1 MKSGVSTIFKK
12 ELFRFFGDKR
22 MVLTTIFLPGILIYV
37 MYTFIGSAL
46 ISQYSVEDTYQAS
59 VIVVNEPDQLDE
71 ILDQS
76 LFSIQQGEM
85 ASLEQYQTAL
95 TEESLDL
102 CMVFPERFRQ
112 EIEVYEPS
120 SGTSAPNIAIYY
132 NSTSAK
138 SETAYRMILE
148 QLNQYESTMAN
159 RFDVNAGNE
168 IYDMA
173 TEQDVTGS
181 LFSSILPL
189 LLLIFLFSGCMS
201 VATESIAGEKERGTI
216 ATLLV
221 TPVRRGE
228 IALGKIFALAIIA
241 LLAGLSSTVGT
252 VLSLPKLMGSA
263 SDILSV
269 GYYTMSDYVM
279 LGIVILATVILLVAL
294 ISILSAFAK
303 TIKEAQTLVMPL
315 MIVVMVVGITGMFG
329 GGAPDAW
336 YYYLIPVYNS
346 VQSMVGILSFSPVP
360 VYIGITA
367 VSNLVYGAIGAC
379 ILTKMFNSE
388 KVMFS
393 K

>member
-59 VIVVNEPDQLDE
+59 VVVVNEPDQLDE

-76 LFSIQQGEM
+76 LFSTQQGEM

-216 ATLLV
+216 QRTLLFF
-221 TPVRRGE
+221 TDW
-228 IALGKIFALAIIA
+228 F
-241 LLAGLSSTVGT
+241 
-252 VLSLPKLMGSA
+252 
-263 SDILSV
+263 
-269 GYYTMSDYVM
+269 
-279 LGIVILATVILLVAL
+279 
-294 ISILSAFAK
+294 
-303 TIKEAQTLVMPL
+303 
-315 MIVVMVVGITGMFG
+315 
-329 GGAPDAW
+329 
-336 YYYLIPVYNS
+336 
-346 VQSMVGILSFSPVP
+346 
-360 VYIGITA
+360 
-367 VSNLVYGAIGAC
+367 
-379 ILTKMFNSE
+379 
-388 KVMFS
+388 
-393 K
+393 